1 MTTATPT
8 SVAPNFA
15 FVLIDLTT
23 DKTPSELKPASA
35 MQSMIDAWQ
44 EQTIQYGQHYGMPS
58 VAFRIGSGPD
68 DRTPTEIAI
77 HFRDTIDEAPGA
89 LAYHQVVNGVP
100 DIELGVDLFS
110 SLTSGGESVCAG
122 GSHELLETYRDAGA
136 NEWSEKQDGSN
147 LMGASEVCDPVQN
160 TSYNASNGNGLSNF
174 VLPSYFVPQS
184 LGLWDYL
191 GVMQAQNDFQTVTRS
206 RLALRRRLRKLAES
220 VVSHSTTA
228 KRCLSLVLSS
238 ARNRRDVSRIRT
250 RARIVAASDC
260 NSKCLPK
267 NPRRSLR

>member
-1 MTTATPT
+1 MSTTSPTT
-8 SVAPNFA
+8 SVAPNFS

-23 DKTPSELKPASA
+23 DKTPSELKPAPS

-44 EQTIQYGQHYGMPS
+44 EQAVQYGQHYGMPS
-58 VAFRIGSGPD
+58 VSFRIGSGPD
-68 DRTPTEIAI
+68 DRTPLEIAI

-122 GSHELLETYRDAGA
+122 GSHELLETFRDAGA

-184 LGLWDYL
+184 LGPWDYL
-191 GVMQAQNDFQTVTRS
+191 GVMQAQNDYSNGYEIQAGAPTSTSQVGGMRG
-206 RLALRRRLRKLAES
+206 LALQHGKPVFIVGAELSEKQKRRKSHPYSRTHRRGVRL
-220 VVSHSTTA
+220 
-228 KRCLSLVLSS
+228 
-238 ARNRRDVSRIRT
+238 
-250 RARIVAASDC
+250 
-260 NSKCLPK
+260 
-267 NPRRSLR
+267 